1 MVIVDD
7 ALLLAII
14 AERQELPIESLLAQV
29 AQGEVFTTGSWYWR
43 VTRAV
48 SGSGQG
54 ALSRHVSALRDEERL
69 RVLSALSYLPSEVG
83 LLSLRRLV
91 PVMAAL
97 GGQLNLLTAEAIAAA
112 VVLQAEI
119 VVTTNSPLL
128 TQAAEAAGVTVRIV
142 SLSPP

>member
-14 AERQELPIESLLAQV
+14 AERQDLPIESLLAQV

-43 VTRAV
+43 FTRAV

-54 ALSRHVSALRDEERL
+54 VLSRQVSALRDEERL
-69 RVLSALSYLPSEVG
+69 LVLSALSSLPSEIG

-91 PVMAAL
+91 PVAAL

-119 VVTTNSPLL
+119 VVTTDSPLL
-128 TQAAEAAGVTVRIV
+128 AQAAEAAGVGVRIV
-142 SLSPP
+142 SLSRP